1 VRPAVLRRRALAGA
15 ALLAAAGPAAAQG
28 PALPPPGA
36 QACSGCHAVP
46 ARPGA
51 AIPPIH
57 DSAPAAIAEAMRA
70 YRTGERSGT
79 VMNRIARG
87 FSDEESAAIAAW
99 IGAAR

>member
-1 VRPAVLRRRALAGA
+1 VTARRLARAALAGV
-15 ALLAAAGPAAAQG
+15 ALLAAAPAAAQ
-28 PALPPPGA
+28 ALPPPGA

-57 DSAPAAIAEAMRA
+57 GSAPEAIAEAMRA

-79 VMNRIARG
+79 VMNRIAKG
-87 FSDEESAAIAAW
+87 FSDEEIAAIAAF